1 MSITLGEIATR
12 LGCELAGDPDTQI
25 AGVATLSSACEG
37 AISFFANSAYQEALR
52 STDASAVILKEADL
66 EQCQVSAL
74 ISTNPYLTF
83 ARVADLLYPDDAFK
97 PGVHARATVADS
109 ARVDA
114 TAHISANAFI
124 DEECEIGEHAFVG
137 PGVVVGPRCRVG
149 KQVRLLAN
157 CTLVQDVSIG
167 SRSIIHSGAV
177 IGSDGFGNAMSDQ
190 GWVKVKQLG
199 GLIIGDDVE
208 IGSNSTID
216 RGALG
221 DTVIENGVRLDNLV
235 HIAHNVRIGEHS
247 ALAGQVG
254 IAGSATIGKRC
265 MFGGKAGMVGHATI
279 CDDVIV
285 NGQSYISKDVHEP
298 GIYAASFP
306 AEKNRIWKRKVAR
319 FRHIE
324 DIFNRIKILEK
335 RSSEDDE

>member
-12 LGCELAGDPDTQI
+12 LGCEMAGDPDTLI
-25 AGVATLSSACEG
+25 AGVSTLSSAREG
-37 AISFFANSAYQEALR
+37 SISFFANSAYAEALG
-52 STDASAVILKEADL
+52 STGASAVILKETDL
-66 EQCQVSAL
+66 EQCHVDAL
-74 ISTNPYLTF
+74 ISANPYLTF
-83 ARVADLLYPDDAFK
+83 ARVADLLYPDVVFK
-97 PGVHARATVADS
+97 PGIHERATVADS
-109 ARVDA
+109 ARVDK
-114 TAHISANAFI
+114 TAHVAANAFI
-124 DEECEIGEHAFVG
+124 DEECEIGEYAYVG

-149 KQVRLLAN
+149 SQVRLLAN

-177 IGSDGFGNAMSDQ
+177 IGSDGFGNAMSEQ

-199 GLIIGDDVE
+199 GVIIGDDVE
-208 IGSNSTID
+208 IGTNSAID
-216 RGALG
+216 RGGIG

-235 HIAHNVRIGEHS
+235 HIAHNVYIGEHS

-265 MFGGKAGMVGHATI
+265 MFAGKAAMVGHVTI

-285 NGQSYISKDVHEP
+285 NGQSYISKDIHEP
-298 GIYAASFP
+298 GVYSASFP
-306 AEKNRIWKRKVAR
+306 AEKNRNWKRKVAR
-319 FRHIE
+319 FRRIE

-335 RSSEDDE
+335 RSSKNDK